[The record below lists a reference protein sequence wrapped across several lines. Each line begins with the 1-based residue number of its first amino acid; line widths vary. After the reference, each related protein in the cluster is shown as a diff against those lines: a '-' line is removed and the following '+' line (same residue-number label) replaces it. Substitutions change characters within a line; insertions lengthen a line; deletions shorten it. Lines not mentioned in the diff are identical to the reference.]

1 VTNAAGTTWIAGPD
15 RLPIV
20 SHYAP
25 ALPAATQQRLARLA
39 RDIRDQ
45 ECNLATVPPLDP
57 RLDAGFLDGA
67 PCLLVEDHSGILYA
81 HERGSDITYTYRA
94 LVLGT
99 DGDLL
104 AVQGR
109 RVPAFE
115 QYCRETLGLGAVQVL
130 VPAVPDPRRAPS
142 LACAED
148 PSFVA
153 AVASAAKRGGGL
165 NLVPYMATGGAW
177 RLAGCIARRAGVP
190 VRVAGPPPN
199 LTRQAN
205 DKTWFARCARQVL
218 GPRAVPPCDA
228 VYGLVGLVGHLRRR
242 ARASR
247 SVALKLTHS
256 AASGGNLV
264 FNSSEITGLSTVDLR
279 NRLLQAMHASGWRE
293 DYPIQVTVW
302 EEPLVGSPSVQ
313 LWIPLARD
321 GRPIVEGIFD
331 QEVTGRIARFSGA
344 VPSTLP
350 SQWRER
356 IALEALQLATL
367 FQQLGYF
374 GRCSFDSVIF
384 GPDLARAE
392 LHWVECNGRWGG
404 VSLPMTLANRL
415 SGDWSRGGFVIASR
429 RSPTSAVRGT
439 AGFLDRYADH
449 LYRPESGEGGAI
461 LLCPGRLESGS
472 GVDLLFLAASHEE
485 ARERC
490 DALLARVTAPAN
502 SDPA

>member
-1 VTNAAGTTWIAGPD
+1 
-15 RLPIV
+15 
-20 SHYAP
+20 
-25 ALPAATQQRLARLA
+25 
-39 RDIRDQ
+39 
-45 ECNLATVPPLDP
+45 
-57 RLDAGFLDGA
+57 
-67 PCLLVEDHSGILYA
+67 
-81 HERGSDITYTYRA
+81 
-94 LVLGT
+94 
-99 DGDLL
+99 
-104 AVQGR
+104 
-109 RVPAFE
+109 
-115 QYCRETLGLGAVQVL
+115 
-130 VPAVPDPRRAPS
+130 
-142 LACAED
+142 
-148 PSFVA
+148 
-153 AVASAAKRGGGL
+153 
-165 NLVPYMATGGAW
+165 M
-177 RLAGCIARRAGVP
+177 
-190 VRVAGPPPN
+190 
-199 LTRQAN
+199 
-205 DKTWFARCARQVL
+205 
-218 GPRAVPPCDA
+218 
-228 VYGLVGLVGHLRRR
+228 
-242 ARASR
+242 
-247 SVALKLTHS
+247 ALKLTHS

-429 RSPTSAVRGT
+429 RSPTSAVR
-439 AGFLDRYADH
+439 
-449 LYRPESGEGGAI
+449 EGGAI

-472 GVDLLFLAASHEE
+472 GVDLLFLAASPEE